1 MMIEFQCP
9 ACKAPLAVQRSS
21 AGGQV
26 DCPRCRELILI
37 PLSPAGENAQGK
49 TPRESREDT
58 IQRFV
63 TPYRNELAN
72 KRAQLNEAIEEIKN
86 RNQRIRELEN
96 IGLRVQRDLWSVEA
110 EYEER
115 REDFRRLVEER
126 RNGGGNGTAGTAQ
139 EEKLR
144 KEIERLAAQIADIEK
159 TSSKSGAAQTR
170 AESLR
175 GEFQAL
181 QASYEALAQRN
192 SRAESEL
199 LRLREEVTGLTAGL
213 AERRRMAVSAARTLA
228 AFIEESEGARASVEG
243 EIRALATLA
252 GDTAGLDRLQDT
264 AAKLSDRTA
273 TLLKEAER
281 AGKRHRDQT
290 LAAARATGELQEQ
303 RNRAETLQKELAAA
317 AGRERETAGRLET
330 AARDSAAERKTL
342 QQEAEAVRA
351 RLAESQEKIK
361 SLEKEKSAIDQARAS
376 LETKAEK
383 AAEQTATQTAER
395 ARLSEALQR
404 SDLALK
410 TAVTERDR
418 ASGELTSARSRVSA
432 LESSARTLTAELAAA
447 REQAA
452 AQEKKLAAAETTTR
466 DATTSRDREKE
477 RADRLALELDDSRK
491 TEARL
496 REEGRK
502 SAAQSEATA
511 ATLRK
516 DLEAARADTRALEQR
531 LKESATALATA
542 TDRADRLQKAVA
554 ESDAARKSE
563 AESAAKVKT
572 QADRLATELSAAR
585 QEHTKET
592 ERLSREG
599 AEAAERLQDLR
610 KQLDAALVAARE
622 NDSKLK
628 SASNEAGA
636 ARDRLA
642 GLEKKLSAAEAAA
655 REAGVLLKR
664 EKDRADEAVK
674 KAETDRAEMQSRLDA
689 AGSDSAA
696 TSRRLAETLRQLDEA
711 RSGYDALKNA
721 STSTRALQEELAAAG
736 SQMSDLRMET
746 RRLTE
751 ELDRKERAS
760 REMSQLH
767 QSLSNRIDHLTS
779 EINAREVAS
788 EKVDRELTSTTEE
801 NRRLKSDL
809 QRLRESGA
817 SPELIQARV
826 AEKVRDLEAD
836 YEQKL
841 RDLQDRNK
849 SLENRIESDR
859 HNSERLMRATDQQ
872 RLLTGKIQVLENSL
886 REQEALNSR
895 LQQRAQELADMEVQV
910 GSAENRNRE
919 SEARLR
925 AAEAETNSVRERADS
940 LARDMQKLQEELTR
954 ARTSRRDTAAA
965 ADDERLRAAE
975 ARVRTLETERDH
987 LAQRLA
993 ASESAAT
1000 KAADGESSL
1009 KALENRLHE
1018 TEQLLQKLGGGEA
1031 GGEMAQ
1037 IVEEV
1042 RNSRGRIVTLE
1053 VQLRDL
1059 SSENTRLKS
1068 TVKTL
1073 TENLKAQWK
1082 KRETKSHLH

>member
-37 PLSPAGENAQGK
+37 PLPPAAENAQGK
-49 TPRESREDT
+49 APRESREDT

-115 REDFRRLVEER
+115 RDDFRRLVEER
-126 RNGGGNGTAGTAQ
+126 RNGGGNGTGGGAQ

-228 AFIEESEGARASVEG
+228 AFIEESEGARTSVEG
-243 EIRALATLA
+243 EIRALTELA
-252 GDTAGLDRLQDT
+252 GHPEGFERLQDT
-264 AAKLSDRTA
+264 AAKLSERAA
-273 TLLKEAER
+273 TLIKEADR
-281 AGKRHRDQT
+281 VGKRHREQT
-290 LAAARATGELQEQ
+290 VAATRAADELKEL
-303 RNRAETLQKELAAA
+303 RNRAEALQKDLTTAIT
-317 AGRERETAGRLET
+317 RERETSARLDT
-330 AARDSAAERKTL
+330 AARESAAERKTL
-342 QQEAEAVRA
+342 QQDADNTRTRLTEA
-351 RLAESQEKIK
+351 LEKIK
-361 SLEKEKSAIDQARAS
+361 TLEKEKNALDQARAA
-376 LETKAEK
+376 LETKA
-383 AAEQTATQTAER
+383 AQTAELAATQTAER

-410 TAVTERDR
+410 TATTERDR
-418 ASGELTSARSRVSA
+418 SATELATARGRVST
-432 LESSARTLTAELAAA
+432 LEASTKTLTADVTAA
-447 REQAA
+447 REMAA
-452 AQEKKLAAAETTTR
+452 AAEKKLAASETKARETA
-466 DATTSRDREKE
+466 ATRDREKE

-491 TEARL
+491 TENRL
-496 REEGRK
+496 RDEARK
-502 SAAQSEATA
+502 SAAMTETA
-511 ATLRK
+511 AAGLRK
-516 DLEAARADTRALEQR
+516 ELETAHADAKSLEQR
-531 LKESATALATA
+531 LKEASAALAAA
-542 TDRADRLQKAVA
+542 TDRADKLQKALA
-554 ESDAARKSE
+554 ESTAARKSE
-563 AESAAKVKT
+563 GESAAKVKE
-572 QADRLATELSAAR
+572 QADRFAADLTAAR
-585 QEHTKET
+585 QEHGREK
-592 ERLSREG
+592 ERLTREN
-599 AEAAERLQDLR
+599 ADATERLQDLR
-610 KQLDAALVAARE
+610 KQLDSALVTARE

-628 SASNEAGA
+628 SASSEAGA

-642 GLEKKLSAAEAAA
+642 GIEKKLAAAETAA
-655 REAGVLLKR
+655 RETGVQLKR

-674 KAETDRAEMQSRLDA
+674 KAESDHAEMQTRLDA
-689 AGSDSAA
+689 AGRDSAA

-711 RSGYDALKNA
+711 RSGYDALKSA

-736 SQMSDLRMET
+736 AQMSDLRMET
-746 RRLTE
+746 RRLSE

-767 QSLSNRIDHLTS
+767 QSLSTRIDHLTS

-788 EKVDRELTSTTEE
+788 EKADRELTSTTEE
-801 NRRLKSDL
+801 NRRLKADL

-826 AEKVRDLEAD
+826 AEKVRALEED
-836 YEQKL
+836 YEQKF

-886 REQEALNSR
+886 REQEALNAR

-925 AAEAETNSVRERADS
+925 AAETETLSARERADS
-940 LARDMQKLQEELTR
+940 LARDLQKLQEELNR

-1009 KALENRLHE
+1009 KSLENRLHE

>member
-1 MMIEFQCP
+1 MIEFQCP

-26 DCPRCRELILI
+26 DCPRCREMILI
-37 PLSPAGENAQGK
+37 PLPPAAENAQGK
-49 TPRESREDT
+49 AARESREDT

-110 EYEER
+110 EFEER
-115 REDFRRLVEER
+115 REDFRRMVEER
-126 RNGGGNGTAGTAQ
+126 RNGGGRTAPTATVR
-139 EEKLR
+139 EEQLR
-144 KEIERLAAQIADIEK
+144 GEIERLAAQLADIEK
-159 TSSKSGAAQTR
+159 SSSKNGAAQTR

-192 SRAESEL
+192 GRAESEL

-228 AFIEESEGARASVEG
+228 AFIEESENARASVEG
-243 EIRALATLA
+243 EIRALGTLA
-252 GDTAGLDRLQDT
+252 GAPAALQGLQETAG
-264 AAKLSDRTA
+264 KLSGRVAELAKQAEQTARQTRDQRAAADRTFA
-273 TLLKEAER
+273 ELKEQIGR
-281 AGKRHRDQT
+281 T
-290 LAAARATGELQEQ
+290 
-303 RNRAETLQKELAAA
+303 ETLQKELDAASK
-317 AGRERETAGRLET
+317 RERESSGRLESAT
-330 AARDSAAERKTL
+330 REAAAICQAL
-342 QQEAEAVRA
+342 QKDVDTGRA
-351 RLAESQEKIK
+351 RLTEAQDRIK
-361 SLEKEKSAIDQARAS
+361 ALEKEKSS
-376 LETKAEK
+376 LEQTFSALEKK
-383 AAEQTATQTAER
+383 AAQTAEQAVAQAAEK
-395 ARLSEALQR
+395 ARLSESLQR

-410 TAVTERDR
+410 TASADRDR
-418 ASGELTSARSRVSA
+418 LAGELSDARARFSA
-432 LESSARTLTAELAAA
+432 LETSGKSLAAEVAAAKEKNLAAEKRILPLEAAA
-447 REQAA
+447 REAA
-452 AQEKKLAAAETTTR
+452 GA
-466 DATTSRDREKE
+466 RDREKE
-477 RADRLALELDDSRK
+477 RADRLARELEDVRK
-491 TEARL
+491 TEVRL
-496 REEGRK
+496 RDEVRK
-502 SAAQSEATA
+502 ASALAETATA
-511 ATLRK
+511 GLHK
-516 DLEAARADTRALEQR
+516 EVEAARADARALELR
-531 LKESATALATA
+531 LKDVSSALAASTA
-542 TDRADRLQKAVA
+542 RADQLQKALA
-554 ESDAARKSE
+554 ELEAARKADGELNASIKAQ
-563 AESAAKVKT
+563 AEH
-572 QADRLATELSAAR
+572 LASDLAAAR
-585 QEHTKET
+585 QQHASEKD
-592 ERLSREG
+592 RLTREI
-599 AEAAERLQDLR
+599 AQTSERLQDLR
-610 KQLDAALVAARE
+610 RQLDAALLSARD

-628 SASNEAGA
+628 SASLEAGA

-642 GLEKKLSAAEAAA
+642 GLEKKLAVAETAA
-655 REAGVLLKR
+655 REAGVLCKR
-664 EKDRADEAVK
+664 EKDRADEVRR
-674 KAETDRAEMQSRLDA
+674 KAEADRTDMQARLDA
-689 AGSDSAA
+689 AARDSAA
-696 TSRRLAETLRQLDEA
+696 TSQRLTETLRELHELQ
-711 RSGYDALKNA
+711 SGYDALKNA
-721 STSTRALQEELAAAG
+721 SSSTRALQEELAAAS

-746 RRLTE
+746 RRLSE

-767 QSLSNRIDHLTS
+767 HSLSTRIDHLTS
-779 EINAREVAS
+779 EINAREIAS
-788 EKVDRELTSTTEE
+788 EKADRELSAATEE
-801 NRRLKSDL
+801 NRRLKADL
-809 QRLRESGA
+809 QRLRESGTNPQLVDA
-817 SPELIQARV
+817 RIQD
-826 AEKVRDLEAD
+826 KVRALAED

-841 RDLQDRNK
+841 RELQDRNK

-859 HNSERLMRATDQQ
+859 HNAERLMRATDQQ

-886 REQEALNSR
+886 REQEALNAR
-895 LQQRAQELADMEVQV
+895 LQQRAQNLADMEVQL
-910 GSAENRNRE
+910 GSAENRSRE
-919 SEARLR
+919 AEARLR
-925 AAEAETNSVRERADS
+925 AAEAETNISRERADT
-940 LARDMQKLQEELTR
+940 LARDLQRLQEELNRTR
-954 ARTSRRDTAAA
+954 TARRDTAAA

-975 ARVRTLETERDH
+975 IRVRTLESERDH

-993 ASESAAT
+993 ASESAAA

-1009 KALENRLHE
+1009 KSLESRLHE